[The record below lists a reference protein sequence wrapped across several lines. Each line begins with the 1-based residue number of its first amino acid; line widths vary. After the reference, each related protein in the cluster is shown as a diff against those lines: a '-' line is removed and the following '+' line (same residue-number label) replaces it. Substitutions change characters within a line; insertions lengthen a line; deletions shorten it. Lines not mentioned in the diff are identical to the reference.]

1 MVQYQINNGVVI
13 ENTFPQRF
21 ELSTSSEKKV
31 KPPAVPPK
39 TYLEPKTETK
49 STTPCPLLDE
59 DVQSVNNDID
69 SCSVGSDSLYDI
81 KLEALNPQ
89 LPQRSMY
96 VVNEPVQVIEDGNKP
111 TQNPPIQD
119 AGIDPP
125 KSVDDTY
132 VKAVYQNKAATD
144 LKEKMDGKD
153 HSKVSQDYQKIDT
166 KRLNPPSEYEHI
178 HLRSKQQEK
187 IKSPE
192 DSASERHQHA
202 GDQAPSVHG
211 SQYELLQL
219 KTMNKPSEYQTLH
232 AYYTK

>member
-1 MVQYQINNGVVI
+1 MVQYQVNNGVVI

-59 DVQSVNNDID
+59 DAQSVNNDID

-89 LPQRSMY
+89 LPQRSIY
-96 VVNEPVQVIEDGNKP
+96 TVHEPIQIIEDGNIP
-111 TQNPPIQD
+111 TQNPPVQD
-119 AGIDPP
+119 AGIDHP
-125 KSVDDTY
+125 KSTY
-132 VKAVYQNKAATD
+132 VEAVYLSEATAD
-144 LKEKMDGKD
+144 LEEKMDGKE
-153 HSKVSQDYQKIDT
+153 HSKGTQDYQKIDT
-166 KRLNPPSEYEHI
+166 KMLNPPSEYEHI
-178 HLRSKQQEK
+178 HLRSKQKEK
-187 IKSPE
+187 VKSPE
-192 DSASERHQHA
+192 DSASENHQHA
-202 GDQAPSVHG
+202 MDQVPTVHG